1 MGMGM
6 GIGVEIWYLGIDIGA
21 HGLNPKQNYDL

>member
-6 GIGVEIWYLGIDIGA
+6 GIGVEIWYLEIGYW
-21 HGLNPKQNYDL
+21 GTWFESQTKL